1 MLSILAQGLPPIPDP
16 NTLDLGQLLSNIGL
30 AVLWTIV
37 ASICFG
43 VAISIGVRLLQAILP
58 ELDLIQ
64 ELRRGNL
71 AVAAFAAAFLICL
84 TAVVVAVLLK

>member
-16 NTLDLGQLLSNIGL
+16 NSLDIGQLLTNIGL
-30 AVLWTIV
+30 AILWTLV

-43 VAISIGVRLLQAILP
+43 VAISIGIRLLQALVP
-58 ELDLIQ
+58 ELDTIQ
-64 ELRRGNL
+64 ELKRGNL
-71 AVAAFAAAFLICL
+71 AVAMFSAAFLICL